1 MANTITLRKDL
12 EIGVMDAEYDDEFLF
27 ECFVEPFALSELK
40 RSGSPKMLLLGS
52 TGIGKT
58 ALIRNIEKDCKKN
71 ASLVDLKEMSL
82 SYIQNND
89 VIKFLDG
96 FDIDL
101 RFFFQALWKHIILI
115 EYIRLKFDIHSAQ
128 KSKGWLK
135 NLIYEYQFDQNKKKA
150 LKYLEKW
157 EGNFFLEMSDNVREI
172 TERLKKNVEA
182 SLGPEFKKFKAKIGW
197 QKSLG
202 TETKI
207 YLQQQAKKLVDAQLL
222 QELAGIIKILS
233 EYKSKNDS
241 GIYYILIDRLDE
253 YWAGPEIKYD
263 LIRELIDA
271 LKSLRKIGDLK
282 VIVALRSDLFEKVIK
297 ETRDTGQ
304 QSEKSEDYIIRLE
317 WDSDLLKELV
327 DKRINFL
334 FKKKYTQENVNFTDI
349 FTEKLT
355 NSEGAWSAITDRT
368 LNRPRDIISFI
379 NICLKEASGKNQVT
393 RSIFQTAEIKYS
405 SQRYTALIQ
414 EWNGTIEG
422 VEKFLAI
429 LKGKKPKFTLSEI
442 CTQDLL
448 NDLVSDFPESGFDKT
463 EKLWRLLDEATKG
476 EKTVEP
482 FDVACVLI
490 ERLHLIGAIGIK
502 VSAESSYDYFYKTQK
517 QILTNQLRLD
527 TKIQIHKMLR
537 PALGIVR

>member
-1 MANTITLRKDL
+1 M
-12 EIGVMDAEYDDEFLF
+12 
-27 ECFVEPFALSELK
+27 
-40 RSGSPKMLLLGS
+40 
-52 TGIGKT
+52 
-58 ALIRNIEKDCKKN
+58 
-71 ASLVDLKEMSL
+71 
-82 SYIQNND
+82 
-89 VIKFLDG
+89 
-96 FDIDL
+96 
-101 RFFFQALWKHIILI
+101 
-115 EYIRLKFDIHSAQ
+115 
-128 KSKGWLK
+128 
-135 NLIYEYQFDQNKKKA
+135 
-150 LKYLEKW
+150 
-157 EGNFFLEMSDNVREI
+157 
-172 TERLKKNVEA
+172 
-182 SLGPEFKKFKAKIGW
+182 
-197 QKSLG
+197 
-202 TETKI
+202 
-207 YLQQQAKKLVDAQLL
+207 
-222 QELAGIIKILS
+222 AGIIKILS

-282 VIVALRSDLFEKVIK
+282 VVVALRSDLFEKVIK

-476 EKTVEP
+476 EKNVEP

-490 ERLHLIGAIGIK
+490 ERLHLIGAVGVK
-502 VSAESSYDYFYKTQK
+502 VSAETSYDYFYKTQK

-537 PALGIVR
+537 PALGIVK